1 MRRRP
6 TSDISAPEEEDVMG
20 AWLRR
25 AAVVAALS
33 AGMTAAG
40 PSLAA
45 APEARPMKIGV
56 IGAGKIG
63 GTLASLWANAG
74 HEVFVS
80 SRHPERLQELARSLG
95 SKGRAGTP
103 REAAV
108 FGEVVLVSVPYGAL
122 PGIGRDLAKELKG
135 KVVLDT
141 GNPYPERDGEMAE
154 EARRKGTGVASA
166 EFLPGVRLVRAFNA
180 IRAQDLRTEAHR
192 KGERVAIPIAGD
204 DAGALAIASRL
215 VRDAGFEPV
224 VVGPLAKARTF
235 DVGTPVYTQLLT
247 ARELRARLGL

>member
-1 MRRRP
+1 
-6 TSDISAPEEEDVMG
+6 MG
-20 AWLRR
+20 PWTRR
-25 AAVVAALS
+25 ATLMAALS
-33 AGMTAAG
+33 ACIAAAG
-40 PSLAA
+40 PALAA
-45 APEARPMKIGV
+45 PPEARPLKIGI

-63 GTLASLWANAG
+63 GTLASHWAKAG
-74 HEVFVS
+74 HEVLVS

-95 SKGRAGTP
+95 PKGRAGTP
-103 REAAV
+103 REAAS
-108 FGEVVLVSVPYGAL
+108 FGEVVLVSVPYKAL
-122 PGIGRDLAKELKG
+122 PEIGHDLAKELKG

-166 EFLPGVRLVRAFNA
+166 ELLPGVRLVRAFNA

-192 KGERVAIPIAGD
+192 KGEPVAIPIAAD
-204 DAGALAIASRL
+204 DAEALAVASRL

-224 VVGPLAKARTF
+224 VVGPLARARAF